1 MTIANTFAS
10 KLFVGFVAI
19 AMALSLAAPAMA
31 QTEAELQAQI
41 DSLMSTINAL
51 QSQLGQAPAAGG
63 SSASV
68 CPYAWTRSLSNGA
81 TGADVMALQQFLNAN
96 VATQVAASGPGS
108 AGMETQ
114 YYGGLTAAAVS
125 NFQVT
130 YRDEILTPVG
140 LVNPTGYFGPSTMAK
155 ANALCSSAPADDTDD
170 DDDTTDDDDDDVEL
184 SGEGTLGT
192 FEVDDD
198 ESEVQEGEEDVTVM
212 VITAEADDGDIEID
226 RMAFALTDPT
236 TTGADENEEGDPWDV
251 FEEVSLWVD
260 GDKVAEFDASD
271 EDEYL
276 NEDNGTFR
284 FSGLDLVLREGE
296 ETEIMV
302 AVTVVGS
309 VDGSDDTVNDAADWD
324 LSVDSVRYFDA
335 DGVAT
340 DDSDVDEIGDSEVF
354 EIVEEGTD
362 DDASVEASTE
372 NPDATTLL
380 VDDGSDESDEFVVH
394 IFDIEVGEDSSDLV
408 LDDAF
413 VDVTLTNP
421 AGAVTTTMGE
431 VVADVYVTIDGE
443 KVDGEATDI
452 LGSDDGDSDETE
464 DGEIDHDIA
473 ATQTNTV
480 RYRFEFD
487 GLDLEADTDYEV
499 EVSVVLEGTDDGAV
513 YENSGVQ
520 ITTEVDGAEW
530 EVEGLAG
537 DNILTDSDSS
547 EDHTLAT
554 VVPVISDTSF
564 EVDRNENGDAGTI
577 FFDFTVE
584 ADGEN
589 DFFFEFGDITDVQ
602 TTGDGVVYTVTG
614 PSSADYTAAIT
625 KTSGDATASSTEGW
639 IIADGD
645 EASFSVAFTFTS
657 TSTAGAYRVNIDTV
671 AGIEIDETS
680 GALTLND

>member
-614 PSSADYTAAIT
+614 PSADYTAAIT